1 MGVEKKII
9 VLWICAMVVSS
20 MLMEDGANA
29 QAIISYPAMGR
40 NVGRSCGYNNAKC
53 IGKPAND
60 YDRGCERFQRCRGG
74 GGRKLMAI
82 ISRAQSQ

>member
-29 QAIISYPAMGR
+29 QAMISYPAMAR
-40 NVGRSCGYNNAKC
+40 NFQRSCGYNNAKC
-53 IGKPAND
+53 VGKPAND

-82 ISRAQSQ
+82 IS